1 MHTYHRC
8 SAHAPAI
15 APRTHARAVSAA
27 FDNHPSTYAAI
38 RPVEATVV
46 DAPHC
51 YMATSHTPST
61 MIFVHPANHRVNSA
75 LELLLSAP

>member
-8 SAHAPAI
+8 RAHAPAI
-15 APRTHARAVSAA
+15 APRTHARA
-27 FDNHPSTYAAI
+27 
-38 RPVEATVV
+38 ATVV